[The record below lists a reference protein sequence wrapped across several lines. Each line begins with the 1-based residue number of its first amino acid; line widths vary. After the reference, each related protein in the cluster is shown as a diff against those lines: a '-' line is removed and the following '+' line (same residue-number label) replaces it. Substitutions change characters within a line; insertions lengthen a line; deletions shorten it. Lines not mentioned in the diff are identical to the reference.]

1 MLVLP
6 GLTTLAGC
14 SANSGGTEAWTVS
27 VAVVLLGGTAVAVRR
42 ITARPLE
49 RARDQAARH
58 LSQVLDERAGLMAER
73 TRMDGEREAQQRQLQ
88 AQAAE
93 NQRLLRSYEDLQR
106 QQHDL
111 TEQWS
116 EAAAAHAGTVERLKS
131 LRQEH
136 SQLLSQRDGLEKE
149 RDDLQGSVDATFVN
163 LAMRTLTLVERQLVL
178 IETLEGRET
187 DATQL
192 DNLFRLDHLATRMRR
207 NSENMLLLAGL
218 ENSQRSRKTVT
229 LLDVVRAAVSEI
241 ERYERVKLGFLAAVR
256 LTGAV
261 ADDTSHLLAE
271 LLENATAF
279 SPPQEQVEIGGWLLD
294 NGELM
299 ISVNDRGIG
308 LPPDRMRALNEQLAE
323 QLPSDPTERR
333 DALMAGALT
342 GRSMGLFVVARL
354 AARHGLRVQLR
365 ENGQGGGVTAM
376 VVLPREALQQDDLST
391 ADLDDQRQAERS
403 AAAAAAQVRAV
414 ETRAAEAA
422 AAATAA
428 TVPAPAA
435 PAPAAAPAPGGGE
448 LPALPR
454 RRPAHAARAVAAEG
468 GGADATGVAEVPAA
482 EPASS
487 EVPAAEPAAS
497 VAPAAEPAVSEAP
510 VAEPAVASEA
520 SAAFEAS
527 AAEPGAAE
535 PGAAASGAAEPGVAE
550 PVSVDSNPLD
560 QPTQQLMIRHIHA
573 QGEQLTE
580 FGLPRRVP
588 RPTGLP
594 GTGEAPAS
602 GLRRVTGASGPA
614 HARPEATGGGASPAD
629 AQALSARS
637 RTSAEELR
645 RRLGGFQSGL
655 RQAARESAPE
665 GSEGQNR

>member
-1 MLVLP
+1 MLP

-14 SANSGGTEAWTVS
+14 SADSGGTEAWTAGA
-27 VAVVLLGGTAVAVRR
+27 AVVLLGATVVAVRR
-42 ITARPLE
+42 VTARPLE
-49 RARDQAARH
+49 RARDQAARN
-58 LSQVLDERAGLMAER
+58 LSQVLDERAGLLAER
-73 TRMDGEREAQQRQLQ
+73 TRLDSEREAQQCQLH
-88 AQAAE
+88 AQTAE
-93 NQRLLRSYEDLQR
+93 HQRLLRSYEELQR
-106 QQHDL
+106 QQQDL
-111 TEQWS
+111 TEQWN
-116 EAAAAHAGTVERLKS
+116 EAAAAHATAVERLER
-131 LRQEH
+131 LRQEYAV
-136 SQLLSQRDGLEKE
+136 LLAQRDGLEKE

-178 IETLEGRET
+178 IETLEEREA

-256 LTGAV
+256 LSGAV

-279 SPPQEQVEIGGWLLD
+279 SPPQEQVEVGGWLLD

-323 QLPSDPTERR
+323 QLPKDPAERR
-333 DALMAGALT
+333 DKLMAGART

-376 VVLPREALQQDDLST
+376 VVLPSGALHQDDVST

-403 AAAAAAQVRAV
+403 AAAAAAQVRMAEQRAV
-414 ETRAAEAA
+414 QA
-422 AAATAA
+422 AAAT
-428 TVPAPAA
+428 TVPVPIAAPVPTGASVSPGASVSTGAPAS
-435 PAPAAAPAPGGGE
+435 GSGE
-448 LPALPR
+448 PPALPR
-454 RRPAHAARAVAAEG
+454 RRPAHAA
-468 GGADATGVAEVPAA
+468 
-482 EPASS
+482 
-487 EVPAAEPAAS
+487 
-497 VAPAAEPAVSEAP
+497 APAAAATGAATTGTAEGAVAGSGTDESASETAV
-510 VAEPAVASEA
+510 VAEPAVAEPGG
-520 SAAFEAS
+520 
-527 AAEPGAAE
+527 AEPAGVRPA
-535 PGAAASGAAEPGVAE
+535 VAE
-550 PVSVDSNPLD
+550 PAGAEPAGVRPAVAEPAVAEPAVEPAGADRPLD
-560 QPTQQLMIRHIHA
+560 QPTQQLTIRHLRSEGR
-573 QGEQLTE
+573 QTTVPD
-580 FGLPRRVP
+580 LPRRVP
-588 RPTGLP
+588 RSNGLP
-594 GTGEAPAS
+594 GTGEAPLS
-602 GLRRVTGASGPA
+602 GLRRVAGPPPPARTRPDATSAGPGAADAEVAS
-614 HARPEATGGGASPAD
+614 ARP
-629 AQALSARS
+629 